1 MKPLTPSSAQPL
13 KSSSLLRSPAR
24 LAFAMTATAAAILL
38 SAQVGAASPAT
49 DAPKA
54 PELKTLLIAKQAQL
68 GQDSRDAVVE
78 AQRQTVVAAQVA
90 GAIVHMEVK
99 VGDRVHA
106 GQVLMR
112 IDARQAEQSAQAS
125 EAQAQAAR
133 AQGLLAAREF
143 ERQQQLFKQ
152 NYISQAALDQAE
164 AQYKATQAQVQAQLA
179 QVGVARTQSGFS
191 IVRSPYAGVVAD
203 VPVNLGDM
211 AMPGRALATIYDP
224 SALRITTHL
233 PQNLSQSLSRQ
244 LQSPQGSGSPA
255 QGQIRIELPGL
266 GAAGRNITPSQIQ
279 ILPTV
284 DAASLTQ
291 ELRLD
296 LPAGL
301 SGVVPG
307 MFARVLWSSDLLSKS
322 QAALA
327 GKPSAALEPSAAPFL
342 VPRSA
347 LLRRAELMAVYV
359 LDGKGQPLLRQVRVG
374 KIHGDQQEILSG
386 LNAGERLVLNPQAA
400 ASKR

>member
-1 MKPLTPSSAQPL
+1 MKPLTPSSARPL
-13 KSSSLLRSPAR
+13 KPKSLLPSAHR
-24 LAFAMTATAAAILL
+24 LAFALTATAASLL
-38 SAQVGAASPAT
+38 LGATAYASSADSA
-49 DAPKA
+49 KA
-54 PELKTLLIAKQAQL
+54 PELKTLLIAAQAQQS
-68 GQDSRDAVVE
+68 QDSRDAVVE

-90 GAIVHMEVK
+90 GAIVQMEVK
-99 VGDRVHA
+99 VGDRVSA

-112 IDARQAEQSAQAS
+112 IDARQAEQNTQAS

-203 VPVNLGDM
+203 VPVTLGDM

-224 SALRITTHL
+224 TALRITTHL

-244 LQSPQGSGSPA
+244 LQALQSAGSPA

-307 MFARVLWSSDLLSKS
+307 MFARVLWSTASLSK
-322 QAALA
+322 APAGVA
-327 GKPSAALEPSAAPFL
+327 GKAGLAEPAPAPFL

-359 LDGKGQPLLRQVRVG
+359 LDSKGQPLLRQVRVG
-374 KIHGDQQEILSG
+374 KIQGDQQEVLSG

>member
-13 KSSSLLRSPAR
+13 KPKSLLPSAHR
-24 LAFAMTATAAAILL
+24 LAFALTATAASLL
-38 SAQVGAASPAT
+38 LGATAYASSADS
-49 DAPKA
+49 PKA
-54 PELKTLLIAKQAQL
+54 PELKTLLIAAQAQQ

-90 GAIVHMEVK
+90 GAIVQMEVK
-99 VGDRVHA
+99 VGDRVSA

-112 IDARQAEQSAQAS
+112 IDARQAEQNTQAS

-164 AQYKATQAQVQAQLA
+164 AQYKATQAHVQAQLA

-203 VPVNLGDM
+203 VPVSLGDM

-224 SALRITTHL
+224 TALRITTHL
-233 PQNLSQSLSRQ
+233 PQSLSRQ
-244 LQSPQGSGSPA
+244 LQVLQSAGSPA

-266 GAAGRNITPSQIQ
+266 GATGRSITPSQIQ

-301 SGVVPG
+301 AGVVPG
-307 MFARVLWSSDLLSKS
+307 MFARVLWSSGLMSKAPAGATS
-322 QAALA
+322 KAAELA
-327 GKPSAALEPSAAPFL
+327 PAPVL

-359 LDGKGQPLLRQVRVG
+359 LDSKGQPLLRQVRVG
-374 KIHGDQQEILSG
+374 KIQGDQQEILSG

-400 ASKR
+400 ANKR